1 MRAQW
6 TGLLMVLLLALLPA
20 HAQVQLARY
29 LKQDAYLSIKI
40 SPDGQY
46 YAATVPLE
54 DRIGLLILR
63 KSDGKQ
69 VSGASGSKE
78 SVVRDFWWAKD
89 DQVVISMAERYGS
102 RDKPYATGQL
112 FGIGLNDAKVRV
124 LVGPKDS
131 PGLVSSIGVNPT
143 WEMADVIDTLPN
155 DPRNVLVST
164 WKLGTAPIT
173 RVEKLDVYT
182 GRRLQVA
189 FAPINHAQ
197 FLTDAAGQV
206 RFALGNKD
214 DNYSKLYYRVD
225 NQAQW
230 QLINDEASSG
240 RMEQAVGF
248 SADGVTAYLEVTQ
261 SKGPHVIVAWN
272 TRTHARNEVLRDP
285 AVDPYKVIYG
295 RDGHTVLGAQYM
307 DDGVHTRLLED
318 GGEDARLYRV
328 LEKAFPDA
336 AVDVTSYTRDGVALV
351 QVWDDRTP
359 GDMYLFDPHT
369 MHAQGIFVARE
380 WFDPAKL
387 PRMRPVT
394 VPVRDGL
401 VLHGYLTLPLGAHE
415 GQPLP
420 MVMMPHGGPFGIFD
434 AWEFDDDTQILA
446 EAGYAVLRV
455 NFRGSGNYG
464 LAFQRAGA
472 RQWGGSMQDDLTD
485 ATRWAIAQQIAD
497 PSRICIYGASY
508 GGYAALM
515 GVAKEPGLYRCAVGY
530 VGVYDL
536 ELMHQKVS
544 NSSDSNHTFEN
555 DWVGLRGTLAAN
567 SPVTLAASIKA
578 PVLLVAGGADPIAP
592 MVHSKHMEAALRKA
606 GVPVQTLYIDTEG
619 HGFYTA
625 EHRRKFYET
634 LLDFLGRNLSSSTAT
649 H

>member
-1 MRAQW
+1 MRTQW
-6 TGLLMVLLLALLPA
+6 MGLLIVLLLALLPA
-20 HAQVQLARY
+20 HAQVQLERY

-54 DRIGLLILR
+54 DRVGLVILR

-69 VSGASGSKE
+69 ITGASGSKG

-112 FGIGLNDAKVRV
+112 FGIGLNDAKIRI
-124 LVGPKDS
+124 LVGPKDP
-131 PGLVSSIGVNPT
+131 PGLVSSIDVNPT

-197 FLTDAAGQV
+197 FLADAAGQV

-240 RMEQAVGF
+240 RTEQAVGF
-248 SADGVTAYLEVTQ
+248 SADGITAYLQVSQ
-261 SKGPHVIVAWN
+261 AKGPDAIVAWN
-272 TRTHARNEVLRDP
+272 THTQARSEVLRDP
-285 AVDPYKVIYG
+285 AVDPYKVIHG
-295 RDGHTVLGAQYM
+295 RDGHAVLGAQYM

-318 GGEDARLYRV
+318 SGEDARLYRA

-336 AVDVTSYTRDGVALV
+336 AVNVTSYSRDGVALV
-351 QVWDDRTP
+351 QVWNDRTP
-359 GDMYLFDPHT
+359 GDTYLFNPQT
-369 MHAQGIFVARE
+369 MRAQGIFVGRE

-387 PRMRPVT
+387 PKMRSVT

-401 VLHGYLTLPLGAHE
+401 VLHGYLTLPLGAQE

-420 MVMMPHGGPFGIFD
+420 MVVMPHGGPFGIFD
-434 AWEFDDDTQILA
+434 AWEFDDDTQLLA

-472 RQWGGSMQDDLTD
+472 RQWGGSMQNDLTD
-485 ATRWAIAQQIAD
+485 ATHWAIAQQIAD

-536 ELMHQKVS
+536 ELMHQKFS
-544 NSSDSNHTFEN
+544 ANSGSSRTFEN
-555 DWVGLRGTLAAN
+555 EWVGLRGTLAAN

-592 MVHSKHMEAALRKA
+592 MAHSKRMEAALHKA
-606 GVPVQTLYIDTEG
+606 GVPVQTLYIDSEG

-634 LLDFLGRNLSSSTAT
+634 LLDFLGRNLSSDTAT

>member
-1 MRAQW
+1 MRVQGM
-6 TGLLMVLLLALLPA
+6 GLLVILLLALLPA
-20 HAQVQLARY
+20 HAQVQLERY
-29 LKQDAYLSIKI
+29 LKQDAYLSLKI

-54 DRIGLLILR
+54 DRVGLVILR

-69 VSGASGSKE
+69 ITGASGGKG

-102 RDKPYATGQL
+102 RDQPYDTGQL
-112 FGIGLNDAKVRV
+112 FGIGLTDPRIRV
-124 LVGPKDS
+124 LVGPKEP
-131 PGLVSSIGVNPT
+131 PGLVSSIDVNPT
-143 WEMADVIDTLPN
+143 WEMADIIDTLPN
-155 DPRNVLVST
+155 DRRNVLVST
-164 WKLGTAPIT
+164 WKLGAAPLT

-189 FAPINHAQ
+189 FAPIDHAQ

-206 RFALGNKD
+206 RFARGNQD
-214 DNYSKLYYRVD
+214 DNYSKLYYRAD

-230 QLINDEASSG
+230 QLINDEADSG
-240 RMEQAVGF
+240 RVEQAVGF
-248 SADGVTAYLEVTQ
+248 SADGITVYLQVTQ
-261 SKGPHVIVAWN
+261 PNGPDAIVAWN
-272 TRTHARNEVLRDP
+272 TRTQARKDALRDP
-285 AVDPYKVIYG
+285 VVDPYKVIHG

-307 DDGVHTRLLED
+307 DAGVHTRLLED
-318 GGEDARLYRV
+318 SGEDARLYRA

-336 AVDVTSYTRDGVALV
+336 AVDVTSYSRDGVALV
-351 QVWDDRTP
+351 QVWNDRTP
-359 GDMYLFDPHT
+359 GDMYLFDPRT

-387 PRMRPVT
+387 PKMRPVAL
-394 VPVRDGL
+394 PARDGL
-401 VLHGYLTLPLGAHE
+401 VLHGYLTLPLGAQE

-420 MVMMPHGGPFGIFD
+420 MVVMPHGGPFGIFD
-434 AWEFDDDTQILA
+434 AWEFDDDTQVLA

-485 ATRWAIAQQIAD
+485 ATRWAIAQRIAD

-536 ELMHQKVS
+536 ELMRQKFS
-544 NSSDSNHTFEN
+544 ARSSSSRTFEN

-567 SPVTLAASIKA
+567 SPVTHAAAIKA

-592 MVHSKHMEAALRKA
+592 IVHSKRMEAALRKA
-606 GVPVQTLYIDTEG
+606 GVPVQTLYVDTEG

-625 EHRRKFYET
+625 PHRRQFYET
-634 LLDFLGRNLSSSTAT
+634 LLEFLGRNLSPSKTT